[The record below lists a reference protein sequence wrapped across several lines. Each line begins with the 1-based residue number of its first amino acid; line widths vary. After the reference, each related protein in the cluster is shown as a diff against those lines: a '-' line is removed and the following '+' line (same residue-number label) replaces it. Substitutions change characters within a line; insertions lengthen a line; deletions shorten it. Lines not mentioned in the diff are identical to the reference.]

1 MRIRSIAMSGSS
13 VREAGTPGRR
23 PVNLSIDS
31 ALIDEAKALDIN
43 VSRACEEGLREQIRA
58 EKTTRWLE
66 ENQAATADWNAYIAE
81 HGLPLERYRVF

>member
-1 MRIRSIAMSGSS
+1 MSRSS
-13 VREAGTPGRR
+13 VREAGAPFRR
-23 PVNLSIDS
+23 PINLSIDS

-58 EKTTRWLE
+58 EKGVRWLQ
-66 ENQAATADWNAYIAE
+66 ENQAAIADWNAYIAE